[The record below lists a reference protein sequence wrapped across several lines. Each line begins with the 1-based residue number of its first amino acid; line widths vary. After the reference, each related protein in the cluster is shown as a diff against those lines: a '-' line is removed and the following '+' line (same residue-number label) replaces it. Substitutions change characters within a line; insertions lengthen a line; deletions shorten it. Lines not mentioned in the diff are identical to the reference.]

1 MRKGV
6 TARWGLKEAR
16 SDSRD
21 PTNRNRIGGSQC
33 RTSGRMTA
41 KSISIKGPGCKSG
54 GCAAKAGELTS
65 GGLRRVPPW
74 EGLREPRGALSAEQ
88 ESAEGIVGGGNEP
101 E

>member
-21 PTNRNRIGGSQC
+21 PMDKNRIGGN
-33 RTSGRMTA
+33 RGWTSGQGTA
-41 KSISIKGPGCKSG
+41 KSVSTKGPGCKSG

-65 GGLRRVPPW
+65 GGLLRVPPW
-74 EGLREPRGALSAEQ
+74 GGLRESRGALSAEQ

>member
-21 PTNRNRIGGSQC
+21 PMDKNRIGGSQG

-41 KSISIKGPGCKSG
+41 KSISIKGPGCKFG
-54 GCAAKAGELTS
+54 GCAAKAGEPTS
-65 GGLRRVPPW
+65 GGLFRVPPRG
-74 EGLREPRGALSAEQ
+74 GLG
-88 ESAEGIVGGGNEP
+88 ES
-101 E
+101 